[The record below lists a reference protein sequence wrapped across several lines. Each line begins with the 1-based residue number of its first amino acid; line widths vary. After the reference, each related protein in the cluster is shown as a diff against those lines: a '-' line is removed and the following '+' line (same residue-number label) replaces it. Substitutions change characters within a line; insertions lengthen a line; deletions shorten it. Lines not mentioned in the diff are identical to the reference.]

1 MDKFTK
7 NDKANEET
15 TTLADMPVG
24 SSGKILKIIPH
35 SRGEKR
41 FADIGIVPGT
51 ELAIQSRAP
60 FGGLIR
66 VKVMQTSITIHSLDA
81 KNILLEKDCAL

>member
-35 SRGEKR
+35 SRGEKK
-41 FADIGIVPGT
+41 FADVGLIPGT

-81 KNILLEKDCAL
+81 KNIILYRGSAQ

>member
-35 SRGEKR
+35 SRGEKK
-41 FADIGIVPGT
+41 FADVGLVPGAT
-51 ELAIQSRAP
+51 LAIQSRAP

>member
-35 SRGEKR
+35 SRGEKK
-41 FADIGIVPGT
+41 FADVGLVPGT
-51 ELAIQSRAP
+51 ELAMQARAP

>member
-1 MDKFTK
+1 MDNLTK

-35 SRGEKR
+35 SRGEKK
-41 FADIGIVPGT
+41 FADVGLIPGT

-60 FGGLIR
+60 IWRPNKGKSNANKHNDSFLR
-66 VKVMQTSITIHSLDA
+66 R
-81 KNILLEKDCAL
+81 

>member
-35 SRGEKR
+35 SRGEKK
-41 FADIGIVPGT
+41 FADVGLIPGT
-51 ELAIQSRAP
+51 ELTIQTSAP
-60 FGGLIR
+60 FDSLIR

>member
-1 MDKFTK
+1 MDKLTK

-35 SRGEKR
+35 SRGEKK
-41 FADIGIVPGT
+41 FADVGLVPGAT
-51 ELAIQSRAP
+51 LAMQARAP

>member
-41 FADIGIVPGT
+41 FADVGIVPGAT
-51 ELAIQSRAP
+51 LAIQSRAP

>member
-1 MDKFTK
+1 MRKELKSYADEAFGIVETAA
-7 NDKANEET
+7 NDI
-15 TTLADMPVG
+15 G
-24 SSGKILKIIPH
+24 SRLPGSE
-35 SRGEKR
+35 GEKK
-41 FADIGIVPGT
+41 FADVGLIPGT

>member
-35 SRGEKR
+35 SRGEKK
-41 FADIGIVPGT
+41 FADIGLVPGI

>member
-35 SRGEKR
+35 SRGEKKI
-41 FADIGIVPGT
+41 ADVGLIPGT

>member
-41 FADIGIVPGT
+41 FADIGLVPGT

>member
-35 SRGEKR
+35 SRGEKK
-41 FADIGIVPGT
+41 FADVGLVPGT
-51 ELAIQSRAP
+51 ELAIQSCAP
-60 FGGLIR
+60 FGSLIR

>member
-24 SSGKILKIIPH
+24 SSGKILKVIPH

-41 FADIGIVPGT
+41 FADVGLVPGT

>member
-24 SSGKILKIIPH
+24 SSGKILKVIPH
-35 SRGEKR
+35 SRGEKK
-41 FADIGIVPGT
+41 FADVGLIPGT

>member
-41 FADIGIVPGT
+41 FADIGLVPGT

-81 KNILLEKDCAL
+81 ENILLEKDCAL

>member
-41 FADIGIVPGT
+41 FADVGLIPGT

>member
-1 MDKFTK
+1 MDKLTK

-24 SSGKILKIIPH
+24 SSGKILKILPP
-35 SRGEKR
+35 SRGEKK
-41 FADIGIVPGT
+41 FADVGLIPGT

>member
-24 SSGKILKIIPH
+24 SSGKILKIIPY
-35 SRGEKR
+35 SRSEKK
-41 FADIGIVPGT
+41 FADVGLVPGT

>member
-41 FADIGIVPGT
+41 FADVGLVPGAT
-51 ELAIQSRAP
+51 LAMQARAP

>member
-41 FADIGIVPGT
+41 FADIGIVPGAT
-51 ELAIQSRAP
+51 LAIQSRAP

>member
-1 MDKFTK
+1 MNKLTKSDK
-7 NDKANEET
+7 ESEHS
-15 TTLADMPVG
+15 TTLADLPVG
-24 SSGKILKIIPH
+24 SCATIFKIIPNF
-35 SRGEKR
+35 RGEKK
-41 FADIGIVPGT
+41 FADIGLVPGT

>member
-1 MDKFTK
+1 MNKLTKSDK
-7 NDKANEET
+7 ESEHS
-15 TTLADMPVG
+15 TTLADLPVG
-24 SSGKILKIIPH
+24 SCATIFKIIPNF
-35 SRGEKR
+35 RGEKK
-41 FADIGIVPGT
+41 FADVGLVPGT

>member
-1 MDKFTK
+1 MDNLTK

-35 SRGEKR
+35 SRGEKK
-41 FADIGIVPGT
+41 FADV
-51 ELAIQSRAP
+51 
-60 FGGLIR
+60 GLISGHR
-66 VKVMQTSITIHSLDA
+66 ACNTIPRAIWRPNKGKGYANKHNDSFLRR
-81 KNILLEKDCAL
+81 

>member
-35 SRGEKR
+35 SRGEKK
-41 FADIGIVPGT
+41 FADVGLVPGT
-51 ELAIQSRAP
+51 GLAIQSRAP

-81 KNILLEKDCAL
+81 KNILLEKDCVL

>member
-24 SSGKILKIIPH
+24 SSGKILKIIPY
-35 SRGEKR
+35 SRGEKK
-41 FADIGIVPGT
+41 FADVGLVPGT
-51 ELAIQSRAP
+51 ELTIQSRAP

>member
-81 KNILLEKDCAL
+81 KNILLEKDCAQ

>member
-1 MDKFTK
+1 MDKLTK
-7 NDKANEET
+7 NGKASEET

-35 SRGEKR
+35 SRGEKK
-41 FADIGIVPGT
+41 FADIGLVPGAA
-51 ELAIQSRAP
+51 LAMQAHAP

-66 VKVMQTSITIHSLDA
+66 IKVMQTSIAIHSLDA

>member
-1 MDKFTK
+1 MNKLTKSDK
-7 NDKANEET
+7 ESEHS
-15 TTLADMPVG
+15 TTLADLPVG
-24 SSGKILKIIPH
+24 SCATILKIIPH
-35 SRGEKR
+35 SRGEKK
-41 FADIGIVPGT
+41 FADVGLIPGT

>member
-1 MDKFTK
+1 MDKLTK
-7 NDKANEET
+7 KDKANEET

-41 FADIGIVPGT
+41 FADVGLVPGT

-66 VKVMQTSITIHSLDA
+66 VKVMQTNITIHSLDA

>member
-24 SSGKILKIIPH
+24 TSGKILKIIPH
-35 SRGEKR
+35 SRGEKK
-41 FADIGIVPGT
+41 FADVGLVPGT